1 MIVHFILS
9 GETLESISEE
19 INLENPQYLKEFHNT
34 HCAREDLISD
44 QLIPR
49 RKLLIPDL
57 NKIKE
62 YNSKNDAP
70 FKNPR
75 LNPEIPFN
83 PENFSKIYS
92 VVNTEI
98 TENELEKRSNILS
111 YTVSVKW
118 IERQGSYHIFHL
130 FKNNFSDEHGSMMAD
145 LASQSIRSLHPIE
158 VKTDDKGEIISIA
171 LTQETISNFGK
182 IKERLYD
189 LFSDKYAK
197 IYLEEFEFAVLNKD
211 LFNNRMK
218 EDVFIKTYFASL
230 RNKFTD
236 GKSYFTQ
243 TIGEENL
250 SIDIQQKVENPE
262 YDQEIVLQQTMNFP
276 EKDKSFTGKYTL
288 YTETGMVKEF
298 EIQYNI
304 SQFGAKNSSFF
315 TVKELS

>member
-19 INLENPQYLKEFHNT
+19 INLENPKYLKEFHNT
-34 HCAREDLISD
+34 HCAREDLIHD
-44 QLIPR
+44 KLVPR
-49 RKLLIPDL
+49 KKLLIPDL
-57 NKIKE
+57 NKIRE

-70 FKNPR
+70 FKHPK

-92 VVNTEI
+92 IINTEI
-98 TENELEKRSNILS
+98 EENELEKRSNILS

-118 IERQGSYHIFHL
+118 IRREGAFHFFHL

-145 LASQSIRSLHPIE
+145 LASQSIRSLNPIE
-158 VKTDDKGEIISIA
+158 VKTDHNGEIVNVK
-171 LTQETISNFGK
+171 LTQETISNFEK
-182 IKERLYD
+182 IKERLSD

-197 IYLEEFEFAVLNKD
+197 IYLDEFEFAILNKE
-211 LFNNRMK
+211 LFNSRMK
-218 EDVFIKTYFASL
+218 EDVFIKSYFASL
-230 RNKFTD
+230 RNKFTN

-243 TIGEENL
+243 TIGEENIH
-250 SIDIQQKVENPE
+250 IDIQQKVGSSE
-262 YDQEIVLQQTMNFP
+262 YDQEIVLQQNMNFP
-276 EKDKSFTGKYTL
+276 EKDKNFTGKYIL

-304 SQFGAKNSSFF
+304 SQFGVKNSSFF